1 MIKIGEFS
9 KIGRVSVKTLRH
21 YDDMGLLKPVKIDDF
36 TSYRYYDVEQL
47 STLNKILLL
56 KSSGFSLKD
65 IKKLFNENLT
75 NEELIKELREKEKEI
90 KEEIS
95 KSNDTLKEINFLVE
109 YLNKEECMMD
119 NYDIVI
125 KKVEGFKAAS
135 VRDVVESYGKQSKL
149 WSELN
154 QHVFANKGKVSGP
167 CFSIYHEYGYKE
179 KNVDTEV
186 VEPIEFD
193 IPESDK
199 VKVKYFEP
207 VENMVCCIHK
217 GSFKMIGK
225 SYEFALKWIEAND
238 YEIADNIR
246 EVYLVGMGNSNNE
259 DDYMTEIQIPVIKKK

>member
-9 KIGRVSVKTLRH
+9 KIGRVSIKTLRH
-21 YDDMGLLKPVKIDDF
+21 YDNIGLLKPVKIDDF
-36 TSYRYYDVEQL
+36 TLYRYYDVEQL

-56 KSSGFSLKD
+56 KNSGFSLKD
-65 IKKLFNENLT
+65 IKKLLSDNLT
-75 NEELIKELREKEKEI
+75 NEELIKKLKEKEEEI
-90 KEEIS
+90 EEEIS
-95 KSNDTLKEINFLVE
+95 KSKDILKEINFLVE
-109 YLNKEECMMD
+109 YLNKEDCIMD
-119 NYDIVI
+119 NYDIVV

-135 VRDVVESYGKQSKL
+135 LRDVVESYGEQGKL

-154 QHVFANKGKVSGP
+154 QHVFASKGKLSGP

-207 VENMVCCIHK
+207 VENMVCRIHK
-217 GSFKMIGK
+217 GSFRSIGK
-225 SYEFALKWIEAND
+225 AYEFALKWIEAND

-246 EVYLVGMGNSNNE
+246 EVYLSGAGNSNNE
-259 DDYMTEIQIPVIKKK
+259 EDCITELQIPVIKKN